1 MPMDGMETLIA
12 GSATVVGA
20 RGSWGSEIGIE
31 IPVEMARFVCVT
43 GPSFPGLEIRIDTFV
58 LIC

>member
-1 MPMDGMETLIA
+1 MPIDGIGTLMA
-12 GSATVVGA
+12 GSEIVVGA
-20 RGSWGSEIGIE
+20 RGSWGTEIGIE
-31 IPVEMARFVCVT
+31 TPAEIARFVCAT

>member
-1 MPMDGMETLIA
+1 MLIA

-20 RGSWGSEIGIE
+20 RGSWGSEIGTE
-31 IPVEMARFVCVT
+31 IPVDTAMFVCDT